1 MQIRLEKSLGS
12 IVSSRQRRPI
22 FTLALDQVTTKVKDY
37 SLGKNILAVH
47 ILKYYQLMFAL
58 QVEICPF
65 VHLNSK
71 CIDKLL
77 RTITRLF
84 STEEKTFQYFAFKNW
99 LRTCTNC
106 ILNITE
112 SFLTMVYIRKLCTH
126 PACKI
131 IAKTQSNRYIYT
143 YSIYNDRF

>member
-1 MQIRLEKSLGS
+1 MQIQFEKRFGS

-47 ILKYYQLMFAL
+47 ILKYYISINVCFASRNL
-58 QVEICPF
+58 SFCS
-65 VHLNSK
+65 LNSK

-99 LRTCTNC
+99 IRTCINC

-112 SFLTMVYIRKLCTH
+112 SFLTMVQVNNYEIVVNFFHTSHNLT
-126 PACKI
+126 
-131 IAKTQSNRYIYT
+131 
-143 YSIYNDRF
+143 